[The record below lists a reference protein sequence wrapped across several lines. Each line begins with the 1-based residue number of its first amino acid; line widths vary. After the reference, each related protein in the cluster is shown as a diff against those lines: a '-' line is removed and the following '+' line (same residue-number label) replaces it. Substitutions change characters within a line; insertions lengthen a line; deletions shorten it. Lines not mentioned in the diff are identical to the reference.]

1 MNPYL
6 ISVFLGTFLSI
17 GTLVGQTVKFIK
29 NPLQAKYRVFVT
41 SKPEEANLFVY
52 KVHKFEEAIG
62 AGLWYIVENP
72 MLFKDA
78 MTVFQV
84 KSKDE
89 ADLIVYYTDD
99 KKKAGYKK

>member
-1 MNPYL
+1 MTPYL
-6 ISVFLGTFLSI
+6 ISLFVGTFLGI

-41 SKPEEANLFVY
+41 SKPEEANLF
-52 KVHKFEEAIG
+52 

-84 KSKDE
+84 KTKDE